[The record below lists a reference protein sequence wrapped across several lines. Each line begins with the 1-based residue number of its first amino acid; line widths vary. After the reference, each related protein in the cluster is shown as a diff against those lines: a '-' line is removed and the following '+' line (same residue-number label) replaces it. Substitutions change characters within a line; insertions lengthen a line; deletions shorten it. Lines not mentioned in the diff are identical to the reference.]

1 MKNQKP
7 TTKTTA
13 KKTAVATAKK
23 PVLHSMEEHG
33 AKVQAFIG
41 KRKSAPRSEFVA
53 FMRKYA
59 PAVYSTLARK
69 LEKAGYIVRKTD
81 EVLRGKKQ
89 ATA

>member
-13 KKTAVATAKK
+13 KKTAVAKK

-33 AKVQAFIG
+33 VKVQAFIG

-69 LEKAGYIVRKTD
+69 LEKAGYIVRKAD